1 MKQLTNKILAIA
13 VVAIAAAAMSLPS
26 WGQMLGTRKYGT
38 VLEQLQQSSLYQPV
52 DSVVLAAT
60 DYIQLYRNSTC
71 FWKDGLKGSYESR
84 DSVAESQLIEKMLN
98 FAVSFTGSRYRYGAT
113 GPKAFDCSGFTSYVF
128 GKFGYALNRSS
139 HQQINNGEQIERGDL
154 RPGDLVFFN
163 GRSVNK
169 RIGHVGIV
177 TEVDSTGDGFSFIH
191 ASTSQGVCV
200 SKSDDAYYS
209 RRYMGACRP
218 IKK

>member
-13 VVAIAAAAMSLPS
+13 AVAIASAAMSLPS

>member
-13 VVAIAAAAMSLPS
+13 VVAIASAAMSLPS

-163 GRSVNK
+163 GR
-169 RIGHVGIV
+169 
-177 TEVDSTGDGFSFIH
+177 
-191 ASTSQGVCV
+191 
-200 SKSDDAYYS
+200 
-209 RRYMGACRP
+209 
-218 IKK
+218 

>member
-13 VVAIAAAAMSLPS
+13 VVAIASAAMSLPS

-84 DSVAESQLIEKMLN
+84 DSVAESRLIEKMLN
-98 FAVSFTGSRYRYGAT
+98 FAASFTGSRYRYGAT

>member
-13 VVAIAAAAMSLPS
+13 AVAIASAAMSLPS

-71 FWKDGLKGSYESR
+71 FWKDGLKGSYESH

>member
-1 MKQLTNKILAIA
+1 MKQLAKILAPLT
-13 VVAIAAAAMSLPS
+13 VTAAMMAVSTPS
-26 WGQMLGTRKYGT
+26 ALAQMLATHKSGS

-52 DSVVLAAT
+52 DPEVLAVT
-60 DYIQLYRNSTC
+60 DYVSFYNENTC
-71 FWKDGLKGSYESR
+71 FWKAGLEGSYESR
-84 DSVAESQLIEKMLN
+84 DKASNIIEKMLN
-98 FAVSFTGSRYRYGAT
+98 FAASFTGTRYRSGAA

-128 GKFGYALNRSS
+128 AQFGYDLNRTSR
-139 HQQINNGEQIERGDL
+139 QQINNGEQVDRNEL

-163 GRSVNK
+163 GRAVNNN
-169 RIGHVGIV
+169 IGHVGIV

-200 SKSDDAYYS
+200 SKSNEAYYS

-218 IKK
+218 ITK

>member
-1 MKQLTNKILAIA
+1 MFLFLAVLAFSADYPEPTSLFIFNTMDYGSKYYRIPAICRTNDGTIICACDMRHDSNADLAEPIQIIIRRSLDDG
-13 VVAIAAAAMSLPS
+13 VVT
-26 WGQMLGTRKYGT
+26 LGTTRVKNNF
-38 VLEQLQQSSLYQPV
+38 SRF
-52 DSVVLAAT
+52 DAT
-60 DYIQLYRNSTC
+60 Q
-71 FWKDGLKGSYESR
+71 
-84 DSVAESQLIEKMLN
+84 
-98 FAVSFTGSRYRYGAT
+98 
-113 GPKAFDCSGFTSYVF
+113 
-128 GKFGYALNRSS
+128 
-139 HQQINNGEQIERGDL
+139 RGDL

-177 TEVDSTGDGFSFIH
+177 TEVDSTGDGFRFIH

>member
-13 VVAIAAAAMSLPS
+13 VVAIASAAMSLPS

-52 DSVVLAAT
+52 DSLVLAAT

-98 FAVSFTGSRYRYGAT
+98 FAASFTGSHYRYGAT

-163 GRSVNK
+163 GRAVNK